1 MGIPL
6 RCYEMLSCLECLP
19 LPLLLFAVHLPFQG
33 FTWEKPL
40 PCCEQPY
47 GEAWSVGGREP
58 TLQPIA

>member
-33 FTWEKPL
+33 FTWEKPVAL
-40 PCCEQPY
+40 
-47 GEAWSVGGREP
+47 
-58 TLQPIA
+58 L